1 MSNYLKLV
9 GNNAAKAFKSKIST
23 DLKNKVLNKFSQ
35 LIKKNKKKI
44 INQNKKDINF
54 AKKIGLKKNLIDR
67 LEINNN
73 KLDEIIESVRKIA
86 KLKDPADIV

>member
-1 MSNYLKLV
+1 MINYLTFV
-9 GNNAAKAFKSKIST
+9 GKNASKAFRSKIST

-44 INQNKKDINF
+44 INQNKKDIKF

-67 LEINNN
+67 LKINNN
-73 KLDEIIESVRKIA
+73 KLDEIIESIK
-86 KLKDPADIV
+86 KNS